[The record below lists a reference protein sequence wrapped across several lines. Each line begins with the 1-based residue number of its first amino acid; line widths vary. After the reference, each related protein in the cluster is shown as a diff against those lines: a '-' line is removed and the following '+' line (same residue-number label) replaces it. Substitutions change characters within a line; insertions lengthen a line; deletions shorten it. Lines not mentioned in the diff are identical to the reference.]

1 MTQLLKEFLA
11 KSKKNEIRSMPSLLE
26 QRNNLLDEMDGLVN
40 KAKEETRSFTDEES
54 GRFDEI
60 KKEVTKIDKTL
71 AAEEESRAFEKKK
84 ETKKAQTPEEI
95 RALEIEKEERAFVDF
110 IRGEQRA
117 ANLPVGTNGS
127 LIPLSVAT
135 MIVDKVKNLSPLLSK
150 ATIWNIKDDLVIPVY
165 DYTQHTTAY
174 QTEFVA
180 VTASAGAFTNVTLKS
195 NIIGS
200 LALIGRSLINRSDVD
215 VVPFIV
221 NEIAKSIANFLES
234 ELVNGAGGAGKL
246 NGLAQVAAGQT
257 ITGATTLVITPQE
270 LIKVQMLVP
279 QVYQADCAWIC
290 HPNTLAYIQGLTA
303 GAGNNMLLMGNTLS
317 QDAPFSLL
325 GKPVYVSDNMP
336 QIAAGAKEIFYG
348 DFSGLHIKMVQGVQ
362 MQVLNER
369 YADQYAVGVA
379 AFTECDAAIAEP
391 QKIACYKGL

>member
-1 MTQLLKEFLA
+1 MKT
-11 KSKKNEIRSMPSLLE
+11 LLE
-26 QRNNLLDEMDGLVN
+26 KRNALLDEMDGLLN
-40 KAKEETRSFTDEES
+40 TAKEEVRALSDDENS
-54 GRFDEI
+54 RFDAIKAEI
-60 KKEVTKIDKTL
+60 AAIDKTMK
-71 AAEEESRAFEKKK
+71 AEEESRSFEKTKV
-84 ETKKAQTPEEI
+84 TKKTTADEERAQV
-95 RALEIEKEERAFVDF
+95 IEKEERAFVQF
-110 IRGEQRA
+110 IQGETRA
-117 ANLPVGTNGS
+117 ANLPVASNGS
-127 LIPLSVAT
+127 VIPQSVANK
-135 MIVDKVKNLSPLLSK
+135 IVDKVKNLSPILSK
-150 ATIWNIKDDLVIPVY
+150 ATTWNVKDDLVIPVY

-215 VVPFIV
+215 VVPFVV
-221 NEIAKSIANFLES
+221 NEIAKSIANFLEN

-246 NGLAQVAAGQT
+246 NGLAQIGAGQT
-257 ITGATTLVITPQE
+257 FTGGTTLVITPQE
-270 LIKVQMLVP
+270 LIKTQMMVP
-279 QVYQADCAWIC
+279 QVYQANAAWIM

-303 GAGNNMLLMGNTLS
+303 GAGNNMLLMGNSLS

-348 DFSGLHIKMVQGVQ
+348 DFSGLHVKLVQGVQ

-369 YADQYAVGVA
+369 YAEQYAVGVA
-379 AFTECDAAIAEP
+379 AFAEVDAAIVEP